1 MTQDE
6 KRIYLINRLLQE
18 RAEYGFD
25 AVPDQPDKQKMLLR
39 ALMNIRPPK
48 ATDDEFLRV
57 QDEYLQEEI
66 QEKGV
71 TDITDLQPL
80 WGDIYLWKGDITTLK
95 CDGIV
100 NAANSEMLGCFC
112 PNHGCIDNAIHT
124 YAGIQ
129 LRLECA
135 EIMKKQGH
143 DEPTGTAKLTKAYN
157 LPCKYIL
164 HTVGPVVY
172 GKLTR
177 QNKSDLA
184 NCYRACLA
192 LANKNGLNSLA
203 FCCISTGEF
212 RFPNEI
218 AAQIAVQTVSE
229 YKAQTN
235 SKIKVIFNVF
245 KEKDYA
251 IYKRILDSNRAIKK
265 SIE

>member
-1 MTQDE
+1 MNTE
-6 KRIYLINRLLQE
+6 L
-18 RAEYGFD
+18 
-25 AVPDQPDKQKMLLR
+25 PDKMIEILCAERGERVPPLTEENKFPFYR
-39 ALMNIRPPK
+39 ALVNVRPPIP
-48 ATDDEFLRV
+48 ASEEFLNL
-57 QDEYLQEEI
+57 QDKYLQQEI
-66 QEKGV
+66 QKKGI
-71 TDITDLQPL
+71 TDIADLQPL
-80 WGDIYLWKGDITTLK
+80 QRDIYLWKGDITTLK

-100 NAANSEMLGCFC
+100 NAANSKMLGCFC

-129 LRLECA
+129 LRSECA

-143 DEPTGTAKLTKAYN
+143 DEPTGTAKITKAYN

-172 GKLTR
+172 GKLTE
-177 QNKSDLA
+177 QNKTDLA
-184 NCYRACLA
+184 NCYRACLT
-192 LANKNGLNSLA
+192 LADKNGLNSLA

-218 AAQIAVQTVSE
+218 AAQIAVRTVRE

-245 KEKDYA
+245 KENDYA
-251 IYKRILDSNRAIKK
+251 IYKRILDSIRAIKK
-265 SIE
+265 SFE